1 MRNRVFEEEL
11 MMSNMSEKAIR
22 EYYESSED
30 RKRKMLDETMLS
42 YQTEK
47 LWNEDLGISQLEGRI
62 ETDNFQGQERGI

>member
-47 LWNEDLGISQLEGRI
+47 L
-62 ETDNFQGQERGI
+62 

>member
-47 LWNEDLGISQLEGRI
+47 LWNEDLGISQLEGRM
-62 ETDNFQGQERGI
+62 ETDNFQG

>member
-1 MRNRVFEEEL
+1 MRNRAFEEEL

-47 LWNEDLGISQLEGRI
+47 LWNEDLGISQSEGRI
-62 ETDNFQGQERGI
+62 ETDNFQG